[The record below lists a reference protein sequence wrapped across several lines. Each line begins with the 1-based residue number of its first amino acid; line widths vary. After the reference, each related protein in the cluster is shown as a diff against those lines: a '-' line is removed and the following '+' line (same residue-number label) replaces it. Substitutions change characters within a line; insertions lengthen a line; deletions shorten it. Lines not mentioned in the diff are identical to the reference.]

1 MNRCLPVLVIFFIL
15 AATGSGSAF
24 EEGAVSIHGFASTG
38 YMRSDYNNFLLAS
51 EDGSFEFNEIGINFG
66 VAIAEN
72 MRVGLQL
79 YSFDLG
85 DIGNNEVTLDWAFL
99 DYEWK
104 EWLGLRVGKIKTPYG
119 LYNETQDYDML
130 RTCILLPQSV
140 YYKYRRGTDVSTQG
154 MALYG
159 NIPLSRAGKM
169 KYDIYF
175 GAPSIDTDGGIAKEL
190 TKGDL
195 AFESARMKY
204 LIGGRLLWLAPLKGL
219 KFGANYTYYDHGY
232 KGILGLDIPLGPG
245 LTIELPLN
253 VDVTLDNPYKYI
265 FSVEYDYGDL
275 NLALEYSYMDSG
287 IWFGMDYSSLGIPP
301 LLPEYISVNTSGF
314 YALVSYRLCRWLE
327 LGTYYSIYYQELQQ
341 ESDELRDTQK
351 DLALSA
357 RFDINQS
364 WLVKAE
370 VHFMGGAG
378 LLTELDNPD
387 GTGSYESKWTLFAI
401 KTTFN
406 F

>member
-1 MNRCLPVLVIFFIL
+1 MNKRLPVLIILFIL
-15 AATGSGSAF
+15 ITSGSSAAWKDT
-24 EEGAVSIHGFASTG
+24 GISIHGFASTG
-38 YMRSDYNNFLLAS
+38 YLRSDHNNFLLAS
-51 EDGSFEFNEIGINFG
+51 EDGSFEFNEVGINFG

-85 DIGNNEVTLDWAFL
+85 DIGNNEIKLDWAFL

-130 RTCILLPQSV
+130 RTCILLPQNV
-140 YYKYRRGTDVSTQG
+140 YYKYRRETDVSTQG
-154 MALYG
+154 MAIYG
-159 NIPLSRAGKM
+159 NIPLSRAGKV

-175 GAPSIDTDGGIAKEL
+175 GAPSISMDRGVAKEL
-190 TKGDL
+190 STHEIE
-195 AFESARMKY
+195 FESARMKY
-204 LIGGRLLWLAPLKGL
+204 LIGGRLIWLVPVKGL
-219 KFGANYTYYDHGY
+219 KLGANYTLYDLNFEGETY
-232 KGILGLDIPLGPG
+232 VDIPLGSG
-245 LTIELPLN
+245 LTAKIPAN
-253 VDVTLDNPYKYI
+253 ADYTLDNPYKYI
-265 FSVEYDYGDL
+265 FSIEYDYGEL
-275 NLALEYSYMDSG
+275 TVAAEYYYMDSG
-287 IWFGMDYSSLGIPP
+287 TWLDFDFSEFGVPYQLPVKYSIH
-301 LLPEYISVNTSGF
+301 TSGF
-314 YALVSYRLCRWLE
+314 YALLSYRLCSWLE
-327 LGTYYSIYYQELQQ
+327 LGTYYSVYYQEIDHHK
-341 ESDELRDTQK
+341 DELLGTMK

-364 WLVKAE
+364 WLVKTE

-378 LLTELDNPD
+378 LLTETDNPD
-387 GTGSYESKWTLFAI
+387 TSYEPKWTLFAI